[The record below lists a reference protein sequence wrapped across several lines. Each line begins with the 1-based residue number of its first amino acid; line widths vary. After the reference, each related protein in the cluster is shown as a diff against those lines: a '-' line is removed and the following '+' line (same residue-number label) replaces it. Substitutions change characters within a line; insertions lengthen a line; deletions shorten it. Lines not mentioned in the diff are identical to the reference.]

1 MENACLACPVTRAVH
16 EARQALAL
24 VAGEV
29 ERFKTVAEHIE
40 EVADQLNG
48 INRGLLSR
56 SAHNARNAAS
66 SILLLDAVS
75 NNLAK
80 VLPNSTEAAQ
90 RCRAG
95 DLSDTT
101 PCCADLP

>member
-1 MENACLACPVTRAVH
+1 M
-16 EARQALAL
+16 
-24 VAGEV
+24 
-29 ERFKTVAEHIE
+29 KHIE
-40 EVADQLNG
+40 EVANQLNC

-56 SAHNARNAAS
+56 AVHDARNAAS

-75 NNLAK
+75 FNLAK

-90 RCRAG
+90 RCRAD

-101 PCCADLP
+101 PCCADLPCWSPSRCSTIPTGQKNWPPP